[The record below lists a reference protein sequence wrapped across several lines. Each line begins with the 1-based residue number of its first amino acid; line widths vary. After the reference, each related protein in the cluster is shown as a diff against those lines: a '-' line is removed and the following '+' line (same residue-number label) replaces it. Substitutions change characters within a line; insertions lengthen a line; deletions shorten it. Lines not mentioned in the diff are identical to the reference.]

1 VTHGPAGSALDFRRA
16 GFDAFLFFLGRS
28 GITSNMRAEAL
39 LRVIGSSQ
47 AYSST
52 GLTRSSQV
60 GIAMI

>member
-1 VTHGPAGSALDFRRA
+1 MAQPVRLSIFVGPDLMRSSFSSAV
-16 GFDAFLFFLGRS
+16 S